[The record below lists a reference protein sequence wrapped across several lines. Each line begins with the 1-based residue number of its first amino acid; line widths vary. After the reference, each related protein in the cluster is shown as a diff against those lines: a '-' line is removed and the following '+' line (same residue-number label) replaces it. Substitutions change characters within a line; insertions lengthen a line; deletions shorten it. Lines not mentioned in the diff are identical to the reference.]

1 MYHIKNDQ
9 RSIRSSEMLYEG
21 LANLMREQDF
31 ETITVTDL
39 VQAAQVGRTTF
50 YRNFDLIEDIL
61 WMKNDQVFEG
71 LVRYNQEYRKTYDG
85 ESPPHIL
92 KPLLRY
98 FYLNSEIIELLILA
112 NRMDIFQKSFRGLIA
127 PFKSVVGA
135 LYDIEDEYVEYL
147 IEINTGAVTNILT
160 YWIKTGKQHPPDE
173 LADKL
178 SPMIGREKFPW
189 TNISETNR
197 QTS

>member
-1 MYHIKNDQ
+1 MYHIKEDQ

-21 LANLMREQDF
+21 LVKLMREKEFDA
-31 ETITVTDL
+31 ITVTEL
-39 VQAAQVGRTTF
+39 VEAAQVGRTTF

-61 WMKNDQVFEG
+61 WMKNDQVFKG
-71 LVRYNQEYRKTYDG
+71 LVRYNRQYRQSYTD

-112 NRMDIFQKSFRGLIA
+112 NRMDIFQRSFRGLIE
-127 PFKSVVGA
+127 PFKSMVGSI
-135 LYDIEDEYVEYL
+135 YDIEEEYVEYL
-147 IEINTGAVTNILT
+147 IEINAGAVTNILT
-160 YWIKTGKQHPPDE
+160 YWIESGKKHPPDE

-189 TNISETNR
+189 ANIAESSR

>member
-1 MYHIKNDQ
+1 MYHIKEDK

-21 LANLMREQDF
+21 LAKLMREKDF
-31 ETITVTDL
+31 SDITVTDL
-39 VQAAQVGRTTF
+39 VEAANVGRTTF

-61 WMKNDQVFEG
+61 WMKNDQVFEE

-112 NRMDIFQKSFRGLIA
+112 NRMDIFQKSFRTIN
-127 PFKSVVGA
+127 
-135 LYDIEDEYVEYL
+135 VEFFFTP
-147 IEINTGAVTNILT
+147 ENNP
-160 YWIKTGKQHPPDE
+160 Q
-173 LADKL
+173 
-178 SPMIGREKFPW
+178 
-189 TNISETNR
+189 
-197 QTS
+197 